1 LSEEEGIH
9 MRARLI
15 VAVVLALVLC
25 AVLAA
30 PAMANHTHK
39 GLLISTAEL
48 TFIMTDP
55 ETEDGYWSG
64 SVRGSVRG
72 TMQMNGLDV
81 YESGDPWVF
90 TFTERFTIT
99 TRCGS
104 IEGYVIGIMPDMGFS
119 SCGWVTNAT
128 GRWSRT
134 LEWMVYQAGEVVE
147 SDGTYV
153 TRSHLVF
160 MPPFTFD

>member
-1 LSEEEGIH
+1 
-9 MRARLI
+9 MRARSI
-15 VAVVLALVLC
+15 VTVVLAMVLC
-25 AVLAA
+25 SVLAA
-30 PAMANHTHK
+30 PAMANHTHTRP
-39 GLLISTAEL
+39 LISTAEL
-48 TFIMTDP
+48 TFIVTDP
-55 ETEDGYWSG
+55 ETGDGYWSG

-72 TMQMNGLDV
+72 TMQMSGLDV

-99 TRCGS
+99 TRCGR

-128 GRWSRT
+128 GRWSKT

-147 SDGTYV
+147 SDGAYV
-153 TRSHLVF
+153 ARSHLVF
-160 MPPFTFD
+160 MPPFAFD